1 MDRRFSIALFFIYFL
16 LVAVLLI
23 LSDDLINL
31 AVFVVLVTIFGARND
46 LVDRILHIAH
56 VILLFQV
63 KAHVILL
70 LIIAL
75 RDATPALSS

>member
-31 AVFVVLVTIFGARND
+31 AVFVVLVTIFGARSD

-75 RDATPALSS
+75 RDATPALPS

>member
-1 MDRRFSIALFFIYFL
+1 MDRRFSIALFLIYFL

-31 AVFVVLVTIFGARND
+31 AVLVVLVTFFGARSD
-46 LVDRILHIAH
+46 LVDRVLHIAH
-56 VILLFQV
+56 VILLFKV

-75 RDATPALSS
+75 SYATPALPS

>member
-1 MDRRFSIALFFIYFL
+1 MDRRFSIALFLIYFL

-31 AVFVVLVTIFGARND
+31 AVFVVLVTFFGARSD
-46 LVDRILHIAH
+46 LVDRVLHIAH
-56 VILLFQV
+56 VILLFKV

-70 LIIAL
+70 LIKAL
-75 RDATPALSS
+75 SYATPALPS